1 MALLGVTVYNTGSR
15 QRQVSGSNEHK
26 TLPGLVIGAVF
37 VCFFVFRLK
46 LAIISCV
53 NESNAGSLF
62 YLVIITCHFLLRV
75 CMCVLIR

>member
-37 VCFFVFRLK
+37 VCFFVFSFEASHNQL
-46 LAIISCV
+46 C
-53 NESNAGSLF
+53 
-62 YLVIITCHFLLRV
+62 
-75 CMCVLIR
+75 